1 MQTITPVDIH
11 IENEW
16 RDGRNNSGSYVKK
29 STNTVANRGGR
40 QAPRMRTCVTNK
52 TRVTKA
58 KSCHIPQP
66 VIQSKQTVPTRS
78 RSPSPNREPW

>member
-16 RDGRNNSGSYVKK
+16 RDGCITGSYVRK
-29 STNTVANRGGR
+29 STTTANRGGH
-40 QAPRMRTCVTNK
+40 QAPRMRTCVIS
-52 TRVTKA
+52 KA
-58 KSCHIPQP
+58 KTNRTKSLHIPQEITQSRQVLP
-66 VIQSKQTVPTRS
+66 VRS